1 MMGIHPVC
9 WILKRFWYRSWNN
22 FTLLQKLET
31 NQNGNWKK
39 SRQIITI
46 RLCQK
51 FIQIFAMTRIFEES
65 QAFLNSGH
73 NGVILLTT
81 LISRKDD
88 DDDDIDEEANLIL
101 IVMAMADVTN
111 PTFGWCTDGEDEN
124 LPAWCGRVH
133 QAMVCLSFGGTRY
146 HVVAVL

>member
-1 MMGIHPVC
+1 
-9 WILKRFWYRSWNN
+9 
-22 FTLLQKLET
+22 
-31 NQNGNWKK
+31 
-39 SRQIITI
+39 
-46 RLCQK
+46 
-51 FIQIFAMTRIFEES
+51 MTGIFEES

-111 PTFGWCTDGEDEN
+111 PTFG
-124 LPAWCGRVH
+124 
-133 QAMVCLSFGGTRY
+133 
-146 HVVAVL
+146 